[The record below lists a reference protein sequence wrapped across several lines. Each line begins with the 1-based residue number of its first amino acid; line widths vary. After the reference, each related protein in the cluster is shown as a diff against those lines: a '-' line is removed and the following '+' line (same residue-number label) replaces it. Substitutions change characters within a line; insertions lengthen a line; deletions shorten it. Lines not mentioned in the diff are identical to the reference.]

1 MITDQIV
8 IQGLSIVLLGD
19 FNPKIFQP
27 AWFAQENLIRAP
39 EAEAADIKIINP
51 EIVIFE
57 LEWLELQVTRDRCL
71 FGTTQEAYYEV
82 VRDLCLGTF
91 KLLRHTPIQKMG
103 INRNYHF
110 RMNSV
115 EEWHAFGHEVAPKEL
130 WISVLKTPGLASL
143 TIQGMREDD
152 LKGYIRV
159 KVEPSKR
166 AHPGIYIQVNDH
178 YEVEEASTSIGCEK
192 IINII
197 ESLWNK
203 SKEKAELIINN
214 ILNWK

>member
-71 FGTTQEAYYEV
+71 FVTTQEAYYEV

-103 INRNYHF
+103 INRNFHF

-115 EEWHAFGHEVAPKEL
+115 EEWHAFGHKVAPKEL
-130 WISVLKTPGLASL
+130 WTSVLKTPGLASL

>member
-1 MITDQIV
+1 MLTDQTA
-8 IQGLSIVLLGD
+8 IQGMSIVLLGD

-27 AWFAQENLIRAP
+27 AWFAHENLIRAP

-57 LEWLELQVTRDRCL
+57 LEWLSVQITRDRCI
-71 FGTTQEAYYEV
+71 FGTTQEAYYEI

-103 INRNYHF
+103 INRDYDF
-110 RMNSV
+110 RMNSL
-115 EEWHAFGHEVAPKEL
+115 EEWHAFGHKVAPKEI
-130 WISVLKTPGLASL
+130 WNSILKKSGLISL
-143 TIQGMREDD
+143 TIEGIREDG

-166 AHPGIYIQVNDH
+166 VHPGIYIQVNDH
-178 YEVEEASTSIGCEK
+178 YETDESSIGCERMISVLESAW
-192 IINII
+192 IISND
-197 ESLWNK
+197 K
-203 SKEKAELIINN
+203 SELIISN
-214 ILNWK
+214 ILKLQ

>member
-1 MITDQIV
+1 MLTDQTA
-8 IQGLSIVLLGD
+8 IQGMSIVLLGD

-27 AWFAQENLIRAP
+27 AWFAHENLIRAP

-57 LEWLELQVTRDRCL
+57 LEWLSVQITRDRCI
-71 FGTTQEAYYEV
+71 FGTTQEAYYEI

-103 INRNYHF
+103 INRDYHF
-110 RMNSV
+110 KMNSL
-115 EEWHAFGHEVAPKEL
+115 EEWHAFGHKVAPKEIWNSIL
-130 WISVLKTPGLASL
+130 ENPGLISL
-143 TIQGMREDD
+143 TIEGIREDG

-166 AHPGIYIQVNDH
+166 VHPGIYIQVNDH
-178 YEVEEASTSIGCEK
+178 YETEESSIGCEIMISVLESAW
-192 IINII
+192 IISND
-197 ESLWNK
+197 K
-203 SKEKAELIINN
+203 SDLIISN
-214 ILNWK
+214 ILKLK